1 MYSVMNKELYVFE
14 DYSILGRLNKNVT
27 TQDITD

>member
-1 MYSVMNKELYVFE
+1 MYSVMNEELYVFE